1 MGIEVQLRRESG
13 EVLATVSDPQMVL
26 SRAASLVFD
35 DTRLFKYMVPWG
47 NAVFNHSQAA
57 DLQDD
62 IRQLQAIHAGTPL
75 GKILDAMVPL
85 VDRLAKETHVYLW
98 FMGD

>member
-1 MGIEVQLRRESG
+1 
-13 EVLATVSDPQMVL
+13 MVL

-47 NAVFNHSQAA
+47 NAVFNHSQAG

-62 IRQLQAIHAGTPL
+62 IRRLQAVHAGTPL
-75 GKILDAMVPL
+75 GAILTAMTPL

-98 FMGD
+98 LIGD